1 MIGCANIAPAQEMY
15 SVVSIDLTKPPKS
28 DRDFPLSLETDQTN
42 FDWLN
47 GMVQE
52 TGLSRSLL
60 LHRILTSARQ
70 NIGIATVDG
79 ERRMGER
86 RSA

>member
-1 MIGCANIAPAQEMY
+1 MY
-15 SVVSIDLTKPPKS
+15 SVLSIDLTKPQKS
-28 DRDFPLSLETDQTN
+28 DRDFPVSFETGSAN
-42 FDWLN
+42 YDWLL

-60 LHRILTSARQ
+60 MDRILTSARLS
-70 NIGIATVDG
+70 IGIATVDG